1 MKILI
6 IEDEPKAADYL
17 RKGLA
22 ESGYAVE
29 VEHSGTD
36 WLHAAANGDHD
47 LVILDVMLPG
57 IDGFAVLSALR
68 TSKEVPVLILTARG
82 NTEHGNT
89 IRFIVTNSGKIK
101 HEMVLGA
108 AICAEGTLRNHEK
121 IRQWSTPTRIWSR
134 RPPA

>member
-1 MKILI
+1 MN
-6 IEDEPKAADYL
+6 AAIRL
-17 RKGLA
+17 NFA
-22 ESGYAVE
+22 PME
-29 VEHSGTD
+29 V
-36 WLHAAANGDHD
+36 
-47 LVILDVMLPG
+47 
-57 IDGFAVLSALR
+57 
-68 TSKEVPVLILTARG
+68 
-82 NTEHGNT
+82 EHGNT